1 MNLSARLIHKT
12 LACEFSG
19 PTPLTGARGAAMT
32 HRATANQ
39 PHHAWFASTSGLVKT
54 RMVADIAQRISEL
67 RRQAD
72 TVIVN
77 INQTVVDTGTTFGE
91 CLNENPR
98 FAIEQAIQ
106 QINVKGTT
114 IKAPGISRREPVENR
129 ALIIWDD
136 VEDYD
141 TD

>member
-1 MNLSARLIHKT
+1 
-12 LACEFSG
+12 
-19 PTPLTGARGAAMT
+19 
-32 HRATANQ
+32 
-39 PHHAWFASTSGLVKT
+39 
-54 RMVADIAQRISEL
+54 MVADIAQRISEL

-91 CLNENPR
+91 LLNEDPR

-106 QINVKGTT
+106 QINVKSTATKTQGTST
-114 IKAPGISRREPVENR
+114 RERVENR
-129 ALIIWDD
+129 VLIIWDD

-141 TD
+141 AD

>member
-1 MNLSARLIHKT
+1 
-12 LACEFSG
+12 
-19 PTPLTGARGAAMT
+19 
-32 HRATANQ
+32 
-39 PHHAWFASTSGLVKT
+39 
-54 RMVADIAQRISEL
+54 MVADIAQRISEL
-67 RRQAD
+67 RRQAH

-91 CLNENPR
+91 FLNENPR
-98 FAIEQAIQ
+98 FPIEQAIQ

-114 IKAPGISRREPVENR
+114 IKAPGFSRREPVENR

>member
-1 MNLSARLIHKT
+1 
-12 LACEFSG
+12 
-19 PTPLTGARGAAMT
+19 
-32 HRATANQ
+32 
-39 PHHAWFASTSGLVKT
+39 
-54 RMVADIAQRISEL
+54 MVAGIAQRISEL

-91 CLNENPR
+91 FLNENPR

-114 IKAPGISRREPVENR
+114 IKAPGISTREPVENR

-136 VEDYD
+136 VED
-141 TD
+141 TTPINGLRCTVKHQ